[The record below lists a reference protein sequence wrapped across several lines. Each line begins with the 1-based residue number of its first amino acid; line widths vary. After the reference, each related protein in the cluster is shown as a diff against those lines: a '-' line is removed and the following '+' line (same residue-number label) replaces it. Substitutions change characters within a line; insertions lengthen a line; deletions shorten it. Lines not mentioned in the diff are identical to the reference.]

1 MLKGLHSKKGLQL
14 FLGLLMGIGFGFFL
28 QKGGVTK
35 YTIIINQLLLK
46 DFTVLK
52 IMLTAAATGMVGV
65 YAMKW
70 IGLTELHPK
79 PGSVGMNIVGGTLF
93 GIGFAV
99 LGYCPGTVAG
109 AAGNGYLDGAIGGIL
124 GIWFGAG
131 LFAAFYSKLNAGIL
145 NKGYIG
151 DVTFPKLLK
160 LPEWL
165 MVIIFAGLI
174 LGGLYLLELN
184 GL

>member
-1 MLKGLHSKKGLQL
+1 MLKKLHSKKGVQL
-14 FLGLLMGIGFGFFL
+14 FLGLLIGIGFGFFL

-52 IMLTAAATGMVGV
+52 IMLTAAVTGMVGV
-65 YAMKW
+65 YVMKW
-70 IGLTELHPK
+70 IGLAELHPK
-79 PGSVGMNIVGGTLF
+79 SGSVGMNIVGGTIF
-93 GIGFAV
+93 GLGFAV

-124 GIWFGAG
+124 GIWLGAG
-131 LFAAFYSKLNAGIL
+131 IFSGIYSKMNRSIL
-145 NKGYIG
+145 KKGYLG
-151 DVTFPKLLK
+151 DITFPKLLK
-160 LPEWL
+160 IPEWL
-165 MVIIFAGLI
+165 AVLIFAGLI
-174 LGGLYLLELN
+174 IGGLYLMEGA